1 MTYLKNIVLGST
13 SAPSTAKSTALTY
26 KMGDAG
32 LYFVEGLMND
42 PTNAYLA
49 YLFTTDKNVASG
61 TFGVFK
67 MDFTPSSLKY
77 IYTAFTS
84 SSGSPFSVNSLVRTS
99 QTDAN
104 DFLFAGKAKSLT
116 DGTTTLTF
124 NTTYG
129 YVMQGKT
136 SDSAKNCLSF
146 ASGYSLSLKNACTIS
161 LSPGGSTVIG
171 NDNWGLGGST
181 FT

>member
-1 MTYLKNIVLGST
+1 
-13 SAPSTAKSTALTY
+13 
-26 KMGDAG
+26 MGDAG

-67 MDFTPSSLKY
+67 IDFTVSSLKY
-77 IYTAFTS
+77 VYTAFTS
-84 SSGSPFSVNSLVRTS
+84 SSGSLFSVNSLVRTS

-124 NTTYG
+124 NTSYG
-129 YVMQGKT
+129 YVM
-136 SDSAKNCLSF
+136 
-146 ASGYSLSLKNACTIS
+146 
-161 LSPGGSTVIG
+161 
-171 NDNWGLGGST
+171 
-181 FT
+181 